1 MLMKS
6 KSKTISKNK
15 IENTLGYLPN
25 HPHPGEIILH
35 DFLEALGVS
44 QREFAL
50 KIKWSP
56 RKVNEIIKGKR
67 GITALSAIEL
77 SKVLGSSADFWM
89 NLQKG
94 WELSEAHKN
103 LKKGRLEALQSLAL
117 GA

>member
-1 MLMKS
+1 MKS
-6 KSKTISKNK
+6 KLKTTTKNI
-15 IENTLGYLPN
+15 IENTQGYLTN

-35 DFLEALGVS
+35 DFLEELGVS
-44 QREFAL
+44 QREFAK

-56 RKVNEIIKGKR
+56 RKVNEIVNGKR

-94 WELSEAHKN
+94 WELSEAHKR
-103 LKKGRLEALQSLAL
+103 LKKGRLDSLQSIAI